1 MIAEKMKKR
10 GLPIIITLVFLALII
25 LVNIFASMLTDRFF
39 LRIDLTETGIFTL
52 SDRAAEFLAEVNEPI
67 DIIVLAEESTWRAST
82 GLSTIADILINYSA
96 SSGGYIRVQYV
107 NPDLN
112 VFDGPNYGNSLS
124 TLVEAHS
131 DLEGMARN
139 DIIFLSERRA
149 TRVTLASLMT
159 QHGLAADQEF
169 ISALIHVLNER
180 IARVVFIENHN
191 ESTTEQMRAIFER
204 GGYVS
209 SSINLALEE
218 IPDDTVLIISAAPTF
233 DFLPEEIIKLEEFF
247 AIGGNIMI
255 IYDFNTPELPI
266 LDTFLSEWGV
276 AVDHM
281 LILDE
286 EHSLMVGG
294 GEIVIGAQVS
304 EGPLPFTEYAAA
316 FTREAVPMGVH
327 RARPLRAVMGEGVL
341 QSMFPLVRTISTSSF
356 AKALDGTATTI
367 EREPE
372 DPSGPF
378 TLAYN
383 IRHLTRDADDN
394 QVWANLI
401 VVGAGMFDDPFLT
414 AFSGTF
420 FNATLLTGIANDL
433 NPFGERIF
441 IPATDVT
448 PTNLVVSAAGARN
461 VLIIMVIVVP
471 LLITVA
477 GIITWRR
484 RRHK

>member
-1 MIAEKMKKR
+1 MTAEKMKKS

-39 LRIDLTETGIFTL
+39 LRIDLTEAGIFTL
-52 SDRAAEFLAEVNEPI
+52 SDRAVDFLAEVNETV
-67 DIIVLAEESTWRAST
+67 DVVVLAEESTWRAST
-82 GLSTIADILINYSA
+82 GLSMIADILTNYAA
-96 SSGGYIRVQYV
+96 SSGGNIRVQYV

-131 DLEGMARN
+131 ELEGMTRN
-139 DIIFLSERRA
+139 DIIFISERRA
-149 TRVTLASLMT
+149 TRVPLASLLT
-159 QHGLAADQEF
+159 QQGLAVDQEF

-191 ESTTEQMRAIFER
+191 ESATEQIRVIFER
-204 GGYVS
+204 GGFVS
-209 SSINLALEE
+209 SSINLALDE
-218 IPDDTVLIISAAPTF
+218 IPEDTVLIVSAAPKF

-247 AIGGNIMI
+247 ALGGNILI
-255 IYDFNTPELPI
+255 LYDFNTPELPI
-266 LDTFLSEWGV
+266 LDTFLAEWGV

-281 LILDE
+281 LVLDE
-286 EHSLMVGG
+286 DHALMTAG
-294 GEIVIGAQVS
+294 GEIVIGAHVS

-316 FTREAVPMGVH
+316 FTREAIPMGVH
-327 RARPLRAVMGEGVL
+327 RARPLRAVMGEGVM
-341 QSMFPLVRTISTSSF
+341 QNMFPLVRTISTSSF
-356 AKALDGTATTI
+356 AKPLDGTATTI
-367 EREPE
+367 EREPG

-383 IRHLTRDADDN
+383 IRHLTRDADNN

-401 VVGAGMFDDPFLT
+401 VVGAGMFDDPFLS

-441 IPATDVT
+441 IPARDLT

-461 VLIIMVIVVP
+461 VLIIMVIIVP
-471 LLITVA
+471 LLIIVA
-477 GIITWRR
+477 GIVTWRR